1 MGKIDIITKNYLRRP
16 EIFADV
22 FNKFLYRGRQ
32 VILPGSLA
40 ELDTAELAVPYSADC
55 APAPEQRYRDVV
67 KLWTGMTDGKAA
79 YGILAVESES
89 KIHYAMPVK
98 NGLYDFLQFAKQV
111 GEAADLHRI

>member
-67 KLWTGMTDGKAA
+67 KL
-79 YGILAVESES
+79 
-89 KIHYAMPVK
+89 
-98 NGLYDFLQFAKQV
+98 
-111 GEAADLHRI
+111 